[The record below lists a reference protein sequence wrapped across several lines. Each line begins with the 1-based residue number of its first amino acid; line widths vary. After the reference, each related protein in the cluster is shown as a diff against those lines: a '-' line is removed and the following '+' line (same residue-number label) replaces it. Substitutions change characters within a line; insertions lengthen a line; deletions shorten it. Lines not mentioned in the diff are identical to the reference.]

1 MAMARTLPDDPID
14 AVSHNGDSGPWRR
27 YRVAPMNDA
36 AASDSPTPPLAERRA
51 HTRTVHGT
59 TVEDPWFWLRDRDDP
74 ATIAYL
80 RAENDHAD
88 RLLAPLAPLAETI
101 FEEIKGRINQTD
113 MSVPVRKGPWWYL
126 SRTREGAQYGIH
138 VRQADAAGAPD
149 GVDQLLFDENVA
161 AGESDY
167 FSLGDMA
174 VSPDHRLLAVTTD
187 HDGDEQYELRI
198 IDLETG
204 ATLEDRID
212 GLTYGLAWSAD
223 SSAVF
228 YTLADDMQRADRVLL
243 HRLGTDP
250 ADDVV
255 VHHETDD
262 RYWVGLGATRSEQY
276 VVISSDSKT
285 TSEARVVDATDPTSP
300 AIVIEPRREGHEYRV
315 EHHGDRF
322 LILSND
328 DAPDFA
334 LFETPI
340 DRPGRANW
348 TELLPHEPGVR
359 LDDVDAYDRHLVIT
373 RRRDNVPQV
382 SVWMLDTEERFDLE
396 FPETVFETGGVSN
409 VDWMSRRYRYGYTS
423 MVTPNSVFEIDIDT
437 REVTLLKQQEVV
449 GGHDPSDYVSER
461 LMAPADDGTLVPVSV
476 VRHRDTPVDGTAAA
490 VVYAYGSYETIM
502 PSGFSVARLSLLDRG
517 LVFALAHVRGGGE
530 LGRAWYDDGKMEHKH
545 HSFSDTVAVVDH
557 LAATG
562 WAHPD
567 RMVVRGG
574 SAGGLLVGAV
584 LNMAPEKLAGAVA
597 EVPFVD
603 NVNTMLDPSLPLT
616 ITEYDEWGNPEEP
629 DAYGWMTAYSP
640 YENVAAIDYPPVYA
654 TAGLNDPRVSYWEP
668 AKWIAK
674 LRATAT
680 GRQRFVL
687 KTEMGAGHGGPSG
700 RYDAWRDE
708 AGILAFVLDCVD
720 QS

>member
-1 MAMARTLPDDPID
+1 
-14 AVSHNGDSGPWRR
+14 
-27 YRVAPMNDA
+27 MNDA

>member
-1 MAMARTLPDDPID
+1 M
-14 AVSHNGDSGPWRR
+14 
-27 YRVAPMNDA
+27 
-36 AASDSPTPPLAERRA
+36 
-51 HTRTVHGT
+51 HGT